1 MDEHGAQAEHRKLK
15 LEGGVALLNTLQ
27 GNVLGTVPLGPRAAL
42 PCQPSSSNS
51 VWKEEEQL
59 LDSHKGTA
67 YSRKRGTSWYCVC
80 LDIL

>member
-15 LEGGVALLNTLQ
+15 LEGGGALLNTLQ
-27 GNVLGTVPLGPRAAL
+27 GNVLGITPLGPHAA
-42 PCQPSSSNS
+42 PSCQPSSSNS

>member
-1 MDEHGAQAEHRKLK
+1 MDKHGAQAEHRKLK
-15 LEGGVALLNTLQ
+15 LEGGVALLTTCKAWYWS
-27 GNVLGTVPLGPRAAL
+27 TVPLGPRAAL

-67 YSRKRGTSWYCVC
+67 YSREEGLASTAYA
-80 LDIL
+80 

>member
-1 MDEHGAQAEHRKLK
+1 MDEQGAQTEHRKLK
-15 LEGGVALLNTLQ
+15 LEGGVALLTSCKA
-27 GNVLGTVPLGPRAAL
+27 VYWSTVPLGPRAA
-42 PCQPSSSNS
+42 PSCQPSSSNS